1 MVPFVE
7 KEMPAM
13 PGASRGK
20 ESRIVDAKNV
30 KLNGSTP
37 LAEGAIIEFLSQC
50 ITCETDG
57 DVAGK
62 VFTSILMSVNGK
74 QRWISTGTFTQIDW
88 CGTKKP
94 VSPQVHDIAKNYAD
108 AQSLYN
114 ALHDRKMVVK
124 SILHTKKQVWK
135 DGNLTDELT
144 TATYPVL
151 EFVD

>member
-1 MVPFVE
+1 MVPF
-7 KEMPAM
+7 KEEQMPAM

-20 ESRIVDAKNV
+20 ESRIVDAKTV

-37 LAEGAIIEFLSQC
+37 LAEGALIEFLDKC

-57 DVAGK
+57 DIEGK
-62 VFTSILMSVNGK
+62 VFTSILMCVNGK

-94 VSPQVHDIAKNYAD
+94 VSPQVHEEAKNYAD
-108 AQSLYN
+108 AQALYD
-114 ALHDRKMVVK
+114 ALHTRRMVVK
-124 SILHTKKQVWK
+124 TILHTHSQVWK
-135 DGNLTDELT
+135 DGKLTDELKP
-144 TATYPVL
+144 ATYPVL

>member
-1 MVPFVE
+1 MVPFKQE
-7 KEMPAM
+7 EIPAM

-20 ESRIVDAKNV
+20 ESRIVDAKTV

-37 LAEGAIIEFLSQC
+37 LAEGAIIEFLDRC
-50 ITCETDG
+50 YTCETDG
-57 DVAGK
+57 DVPGK

-94 VSPQVHDIAKNYAD
+94 VSPQVHDIARNYAD
-108 AQSLYN
+108 AQSLYDAMHN
-114 ALHDRKMVVK
+114 RKMIVK
-124 SILHTKKQVWK
+124 SILRTHRQVWK
-135 DGNLTDELT
+135 DGKATDELMP
-144 TATYPVL
+144 ATYPIL